1 MKVLVTGSAGFIGSH
16 VAQVLL
22 ARGDTVI
29 GFDSLND
36 YYDVTLKQARLARF
50 IDHPNYIHVQAD
62 LANRAAVEPYKAK
75 IADGSLALVV
85 ADTLPTQ
92 IEQLKEGFSAGQVG
106 QRPFEM
112 GYKVMQAFE
121 QMAEGGAAP
130 EDPTYTG
137 LDICTPE
144 TADTCIAK

>member
-1 MKVLVTGSAGFIGSH
+1 MKVLVTGTAGFIGSH

-62 LANRAAVEPYKAK
+62 LADRAAVE
-75 IADGSLALVV
+75 
-85 ADTLPTQ
+85 
-92 IEQLKEGFSAGQVG
+92 QV
-106 QRPFEM
+106 F
-112 GYKVMQAFE
+112 A
-121 QMAEGGAAP
+121 
-130 EDPTYTG
+130 TYT
-137 LDICTPE
+137 PE
-144 TADTCIAK
+144 RVINLAAQAGVRAFGKPGAVVYDVKYVLPREAVDGRL